1 MIFKDRQEAGK
12 LLAEKLNKYAGKDT
26 VILAVPR
33 GGVVVAAE
41 VAKRLKVPLDLII
54 IRKLGAPGNS
64 ELAIGAN
71 SSGGSLV
78 LDKEL
83 ISKLKISSEY
93 IKNEH
98 QKQLLEAKRREK
110 VFRFGRKPLKIF
122 GKTIILID
130 DGLATGST
138 IMAAITTIKQKS
150 PKKIILA
157 VPVAPLSTVKRIEPE
172 VDSLIVLNTPENF
185 YAIGQFYS
193 YFPQVADDE
202 VIGLLNERKSPLEES

>member
-71 SSGGSLV
+71 TSGGSLV

-83 ISKLKISSEY
+83 ISTLKISSEY

-202 VIGLLNERKSPLEES
+202 VIGLLNERKSPLNN

>member
-71 SSGGSLV
+71 TSGGSLV

-202 VIGLLNERKSPLEES
+202 VIGLLNERKSPLNN

>member
-41 VAKRLKVPLDLII
+41 VAKRLKDPLDLII

-71 SSGGSLV
+71 TSGGSLV

-202 VIGLLNERKSPLEES
+202 VIGLLNERKSPLNN